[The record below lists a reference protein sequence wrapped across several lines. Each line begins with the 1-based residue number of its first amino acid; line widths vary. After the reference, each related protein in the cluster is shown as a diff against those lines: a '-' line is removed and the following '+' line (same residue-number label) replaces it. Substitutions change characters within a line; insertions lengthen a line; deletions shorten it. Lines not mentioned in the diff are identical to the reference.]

1 MAWDTWKG
9 GTFQDL
15 QTDDMG
21 MQAQSMLK
29 KLTKLAREVKVH
41 MYVYELYCVSL
52 SFCCIVLPCLVLLS
66 ISWKIKVMYVCCK
79 HMYMSTL
86 TCMDV
91 CVYVIL
97 SVG

>member
-41 MYVYELYCVSL
+41 NPLYTKFEFTCL
-52 SFCCIVLPCLVLLS
+52 SGL
-66 ISWKIKVMYVCCK
+66 
-79 HMYMSTL
+79 
-86 TCMDV
+86 
-91 CVYVIL
+91 
-97 SVG
+97 